1 MDTSVTRKGTG
12 FLSVL
17 GFVVALALA
26 MTACEGDRAAQPGPD
41 PGEEEGAEE
50 TPPEGEYEP
59 EEIAHV
65 RADLGEEQEGFEL
78 FDENAVG
85 EEPTAELWITDEGAE
100 VTSYELEVSGFAEND
115 FYLATVHVDACG
127 SDPEASGDLYEGDED
142 TEEAPEGEVEE
153 GSVMI
158 QMGTGADGN
167 GVGQT
172 QLDDEPDDDD
182 LGSLLI
188 STDPTA
194 GAEEPAPQ
202 DGEPVA
208 CMDLKT

>member
-1 MDTSVTRKGTG
+1 MNTSVTNKGSG
-12 FLSVL
+12 FLPVS
-17 GFVVALALA
+17 GFVVALAA
-26 MTACEGDRAAQPGPD
+26 AVAVSGCAGGEGSEDGTYPGTEPNV
-41 PGEEEGAEE
+41 PPEEE
-50 TPPEGEYEP
+50 YES
-59 EEIAHV
+59 EEIAHI
-65 RADLGEEQEGFEL
+65 RAELGQDQEGSEL

-85 EEPTAELWITDEGAE
+85 EEPVAELWITDEGAD

-142 TEEAPEGEVEE
+142 TEEAPEGELEE

-158 QMGTGADGN
+158 QMGTDADGS
-167 GVGQT
+167 GRGQI
-172 QLDDEPDDDD
+172 QLDDEPDEEDI
-182 LGSLLI
+182 GSLLI

-208 CMDLKT
+208 CLDLDL